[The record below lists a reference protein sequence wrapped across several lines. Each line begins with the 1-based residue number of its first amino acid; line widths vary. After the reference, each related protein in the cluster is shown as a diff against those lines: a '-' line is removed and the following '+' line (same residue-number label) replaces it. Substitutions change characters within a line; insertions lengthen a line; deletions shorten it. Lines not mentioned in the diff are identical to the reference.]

1 MKPKRTT
8 KWSTAKEIYYIW
20 LMILGSKAPK
30 SIPKG
35 QLDSIRINYNLQ
47 WCEASQ
53 SYTAPEEEIYAKLVE
68 SYGERVTRHGATY
81 GELRHRAYE
90 RLVRGIPLCQ

>member
-1 MKPKRTT
+1 MKAKRTT

-20 LMILGSKAPK
+20 LMILGSQASK

-35 QLDSIRINYNLQ
+35 QLNSIMISYGLQ
-47 WCEASQ
+47 WCETSR
-53 SYTAPEEEIYAKLVE
+53 SYTAPEDEIYAKLVKTY
-68 SYGERVTRHGATY
+68 SERATRHGTTY

-90 RLVRGIPLCQ
+90 RLFGKDF